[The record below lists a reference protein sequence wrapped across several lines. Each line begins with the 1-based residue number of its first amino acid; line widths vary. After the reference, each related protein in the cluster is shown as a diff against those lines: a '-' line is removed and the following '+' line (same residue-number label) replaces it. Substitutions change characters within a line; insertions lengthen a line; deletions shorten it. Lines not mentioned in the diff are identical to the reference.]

1 VVPKPQTDKQT
12 GLKEK
17 DMETSNSILEV
28 NVASRAVAFA
38 AALFTTVFIVASTAV
53 VFTSGAFLGA

>member
-1 VVPKPQTDKQT
+1 
-12 GLKEK
+12 
-17 DMETSNSILEV
+17 METSNSILEV